1 MKLVAGSTRLALCLL
16 CCIGICSGFAESVRI
31 VTYNL
36 EGYLDRA
43 AGTRPA
49 KSPESKLAVQR
60 MIAETKPDV
69 LAVQEVG
76 GFGALCGLRDS
87 LKTVGVDLPHTEF
100 VAGYDTNIA
109 VGILSRF
116 PFAARRSHTNESFLL
131 RGRRFRCQRGF
142 GEVDIQPTSVYRFT
156 LFAAHLKSRRPSPR
170 EDEAELRLQEAMLLR
185 EIVDARLQADPK
197 ANLIVVGDFNDTR
210 NSRPVRALIG
220 KGKGRLLDAR
230 PGEAGSV
237 RGHTLGDN
245 ARAIT
250 WTHYY
255 ETEDS
260 YSRLDYIL
268 LSPGM
273 VREQLKQDSYVLS
286 HPDWGVASDHRPV
299 VVAIKPVDN

>member
-1 MKLVAGSTRLALCLL
+1 MKPVAGWIRLALCLVW
-16 CCIGICSGFAESVRI
+16 GIATCSGLAEGLRI

-36 EGYLDRA
+36 EGYLDTA

-49 KSPESKLAVQR
+49 KSAESKLAVQR

-69 LAVQEVG
+69 LAVQEIG
-76 GFGALCGLRDS
+76 GFAALCSLRDS
-87 LKTVGVDLPHTEF
+87 LKKVGVDLPHTEF
-100 VAGYDTNIA
+100 VSGYDTNIA

-142 GEVDIQPTSVYRFT
+142 GEVDIQPTSTYRFT

-170 EDEAELRLQEAMLLR
+170 EDEAELRLQEALLLR
-185 EIVDARLQADPK
+185 EMVDARLQADPK
-197 ANLIVVGDFNDTR
+197 VNLVVVGDFNDTR
-210 NSRPVRALIG
+210 DSRPVRAIIG

-230 PGEAGSV
+230 PAEDGSG
-237 RGHTLGDN
+237 RSPALGSN

-250 WTHYY
+250 WTHYH
-255 ETEDS
+255 EAEDS

-268 LSPGM
+268 FSPGM
-273 VREQLKQDSYVLS
+273 AREYLKQESYVLS
-286 HPDWGVASDHRPV
+286 RPDWGVASDHRPV
-299 VVAIKPVDN
+299 VVAIQPVDN